1 MPACKR
7 KKREPFP
14 VLPNPLSGAC
24 SDLPLLLLIRT
35 QCFWL
40 GVLDLV
46 LMYAL
51 KERLGV
57 WVVSIAII
65 DGLLGYFFAYLFY
78 FLFAM
83 HDDVIWMCRGLIVI
97 FLYVCGTAFLT
108 FEALS
113 DPRSHVEF
121 SEGLVNGLK
130 AFANLVVFCHG
141 VSIMNATKEAQ
152 KKAANPPTAGTRAA
166 QAEGGKAS
174 MV

>member
-1 MPACKR
+1 MPCTSFSFLASPAVPLPSLACAHAALPA
-7 KKREPFP
+7 ELFG
-14 VLPNPLSGAC
+14 VLSPPH
-24 SDLPLLLLIRT
+24 T

-51 KERLGV
+51 KESMGV
-57 WVVSIAII
+57 WVVSIAIV

-113 DPRSHVEF
+113 DPDSHVEF

-130 AFANLVVFCHG
+130 AFANLIVFFHG

-152 KKAANPPTAGTRAA
+152 KRAANPSA
-166 QAEGGKAS
+166 QAAAGKAS